1 MKGETTMKMNMMM
14 VIGTAAIAGML
25 CGCKTEELPEPP
37 REYVNVPIQ
46 YVAGAIPAGCQ
57 EKVMSNPNLRAYA
70 IGRYVDPGLRVMHEQ
85 HSVYRVE
92 QMPAWNLIPQP
103 DADPV
108 LRAQKMRQERYAD
121 AATGQIERATAEVR
135 STQRMVNSLIEGQAL
150 QKEQAAELVSS
161 LEAMKKRYG
170 VLSENILRTSEFA
183 RKLEEEV
190 KKLKGENEMLRL
202 QLRNNNRPAIHP
214 SEVQP

>member
-1 MKGETTMKMNMMM
+1 MKGETAMKMNMMM

-25 CGCKTEELPEPP
+25 CGCKTKELPEPP
-37 REYVNVPIQ
+37 REYINVPIQ
-46 YVAGAIPAGCQ
+46 YVAGAIPAGSQ

-92 QMPAWNLIPQP
+92 QRPAWNLIPQP

-108 LRAQKMRQERYAD
+108 LHAQKMRQERYAD

-135 STQRMVNSLIEGQAL
+135 NTQRMVNSLIEGQAL

-202 QLRNNNRPAIHP
+202 QLRNNNRPAIHS